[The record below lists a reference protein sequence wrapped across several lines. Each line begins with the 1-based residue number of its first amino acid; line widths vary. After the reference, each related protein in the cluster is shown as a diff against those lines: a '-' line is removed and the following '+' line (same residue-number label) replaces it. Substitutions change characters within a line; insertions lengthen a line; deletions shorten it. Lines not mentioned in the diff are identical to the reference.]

1 MYYFNCMEL
10 VYLYSSEG
18 AQQAIPAA
26 QEPLAGPVP
35 QFMNGSVLAVD
46 CTCNNGIVHFWFFQ
60 QMGRKGLFF
69 FFFFFIV
76 PLLKFLGR
84 LLTVSSYCIC
94 SLRMV
99 TWESVQLGGHKYT

>member
-1 MYYFNCMEL
+1 MEL

-26 QEPLAGPVP
+26 QEPLAVPVP

-69 FFFFFIV
+69 FFFFFFYCSIV
-76 PLLKFLGR
+76 EISREAFNSFQLLHM
-84 LLTVSSYCIC
+84 LT
-94 SLRMV
+94 
-99 TWESVQLGGHKYT
+99 